1 MTERERLIRLLE
13 QAKEKATGTIGSMNN
28 GFGAWYADYLLA
40 NGVSVPPCKVGQK
53 VWCISN
59 YPDDYTEPMEYQITI
74 LSMSENYYSFAMET
88 KDGVYDHYCSKDKV
102 GKWVFFT
109 REEAEAALAERRK
122 EKEHLH
128 ILSTTQPRKHLK
140 GAGDE
145 RRKPHKI
152 HLRCVW

>member
-1 MTERERLIRLLE
+1 MTERERLIELLRKSGASFENALLE
-13 QAKEKATGTIGSMNN
+13 EIA
-28 GFGAWYADYLLA
+28 YYLLA

-59 YPDDYTEPMEYQITI
+59 YPDGYTEPMEYQITI

-122 EKEHLH
+122 E
-128 ILSTTQPRKHLK
+128 
-140 GAGDE
+140 DE
-145 RRKPHKI
+145 GK
-152 HLRCVW
+152 